1 MSAKSSL
8 DNVLMEVESC
18 SKAVLAACPGYG
30 KSPCFS
36 GVAFLRLL
44 GVDARPLKLACL
56 NGAKTLECT
65 FCHGSK

>member
-8 DNVLMEVESC
+8 DNALMEVKSC
-18 SKAVLAACPGYG
+18 SKAVLAACLGHG

-44 GVDARPLKLACL
+44 GVDARASRVVCL
-56 NGAKTLECT
+56 NGAKNLECAL
-65 FCHGSK
+65 